1 MSFFLQSADWID
13 IVGVVFDQGMSF
25 VWAMEGTESHIITST
40 SDGTH
45 LGFAPAGSCLGGLA
59 PAFVHAQ
66 QHTPKCPGVDTF
78 PCGHLGPE
86 RHRDTAFQS
95 FAR

>member
-1 MSFFLQSADWID
+1 MQSADWID
-13 IVGVVFDQGMSF
+13 MVGVVFDQGMSF

-59 PAFVHAQ
+59 PACLPAQ
-66 QHTPKCPGVDTF
+66 QHTPKRMGADSF
-78 PCGHLGPE
+78 PYGHPGPE